1 MFVNEWNPFR
11 ARRETILDRQLREA
25 RERGEFDNLPGT
37 GKPIAGIDQ
46 PHDDEWWIK
55 EKLRREDVSFLP
67 PTLAVRREL
76 DFTLEKIAQAATET
90 DVRTLVDAI
99 NERIRT
105 LNRVATSGPPSNL
118 YPLDI
123 ERVLTRWRNSRA

>member
-1 MFVNEWNPFR
+1 VNESNPFR

-76 DFTLEKIAQAATET
+76 DLTREKIDRANTEAE
-90 DVRTLVDAI
+90 VRDLVNAI
-99 NERIRT
+99 NERIRS
-105 LNRVATSGPPSNL
+105 LNRIATSGPPSNL
-118 YPLDI
+118 YPLDVD
-123 ERVLTRWRNSRA
+123 RVVATWLSTRS